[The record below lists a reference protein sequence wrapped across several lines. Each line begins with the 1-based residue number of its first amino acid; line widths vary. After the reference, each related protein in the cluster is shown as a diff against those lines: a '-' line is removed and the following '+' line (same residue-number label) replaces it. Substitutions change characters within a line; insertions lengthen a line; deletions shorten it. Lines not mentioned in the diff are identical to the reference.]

1 MIKKILILSC
11 LLCLSQASEWHG
23 AVVVEAQNDTMFG
36 AMPQDMMTAF
46 SDQRIQT
53 SSRCPDSNANCSAFF
68 ANTMNIFTE
77 RDKINFQ
84 QQLKRW
90 QETNVELNRQR
101 QILSNLPK
109 KQIEVLAIE
118 QDKLNKLKE
127 IKFNLQKQLKLEEKS
142 GDGLRT
148 KSLLIE

>member
-1 MIKKILILSC
+1 
-11 LLCLSQASEWHG
+11 
-23 AVVVEAQNDTMFG
+23 
-36 AMPQDMMTAF
+36 
-46 SDQRIQT
+46 
-53 SSRCPDSNANCSAFF
+53 
-68 ANTMNIFTE
+68 MNIFTE
-77 RDKINFQ
+77 RVKINFQ